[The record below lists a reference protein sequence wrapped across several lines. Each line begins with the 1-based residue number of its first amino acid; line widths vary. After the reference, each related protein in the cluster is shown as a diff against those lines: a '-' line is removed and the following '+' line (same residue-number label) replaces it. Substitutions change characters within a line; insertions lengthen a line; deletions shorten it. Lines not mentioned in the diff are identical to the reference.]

1 MLKAERETL
10 LQLTREREKLAKNE
24 TDVRAAQ
31 REAQFE
37 AQLAAEYGWDS
48 EETWSSLYKKA
59 KAAEQELNRQI
70 AQDFQAKGIPLQF
83 APSCYL
89 SWAGR
94 GMNACKD
101 YRAELR
107 RVFKAKNE
115 HDTAK
120 AKLMIQQASLDI
132 RTKLMAGALESPDA
146 KAFLETMPTPEQ
158 LMPAV
163 TVEEVR
169 KLLAFPG
176 ERRERISDFEEEV
189 PFQ

>member
-10 LQLTREREKLAKNE
+10 LKLTREREKLAKNQ

-37 AQLAAEYGWDS
+37 TQLATEYSWDS
-48 EETWSSLYKKA
+48 AETWEALFKKG
-59 KAAEQELNRQI
+59 KAAEQELNQQI
-70 AQDFQAKGIPLQF
+70 ARDFQARGIPLQF
-83 APSCYL
+83 APSCHL
-89 SWAGR
+89 GWAGR

-115 HDTAK
+115 HDTVK
-120 AKLMIQQASLDI
+120 AKLKIQQASLEI
-132 RTKLMAGALESPDA
+132 RTQLMAGALESPDA
-146 KAFLETMPTPEQ
+146 KAFLEAMPTPEQ

-169 KLLAFPG
+169 KLLAPPG
-176 ERRERISDFEEEV
+176 ERRVRIPDLDDDDV
-189 PFQ
+189 PS